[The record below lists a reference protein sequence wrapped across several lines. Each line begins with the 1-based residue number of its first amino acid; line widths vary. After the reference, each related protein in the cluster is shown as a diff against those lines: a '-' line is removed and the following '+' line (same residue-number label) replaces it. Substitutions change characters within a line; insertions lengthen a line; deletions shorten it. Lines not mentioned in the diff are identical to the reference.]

1 MSTEVLERAVATTR
15 GVLANI
21 GPEQYDRPT
30 PCESW
35 DVRALINHV
44 VGGTHFYV
52 AAMTATPWT
61 DAATDFTAGD
71 VLAAYEDGATAAIAA
86 FAAPGAMDRMVDLPF
101 GTLPGAVFVG
111 IASTDQFTHAWDLAR
126 ATGQNTDL
134 APDFAAQLLDNARAV
149 LPDEVRGAEGAAP
162 FGVKQETAG
171 GASNADQL
179 AAFLG
184 RRV

>member
-1 MSTEVLERAVATTR
+1 MSTEVLEQAVATTR
-15 GVLANI
+15 SVLANVS
-21 GPEQYDRPT
+21 PDQFDRPT
-30 PCESW
+30 PCASW

-52 AAMTATPWT
+52 AAMTGAPWDPT
-61 DAATDFTAGD
+61 ADYTAGD
-71 VLAAYEDGATAAIAA
+71 VQAAYDDGAHAAIAA
-86 FAAPGAMDRMVDLPF
+86 FGAPGAMDQMVELPF

-126 ATGQNTDL
+126 ATDQDTDL
-134 APDFAAQLLDNARAV
+134 APDFALQLLDNARAV
-149 LPDEVRGAEGAAP
+149 LPDEVRGAEGAAL
-162 FGVKQETAG
+162 FGAKQEAAG
-171 GASNADQL
+171 EASNADQL

>member
-1 MSTEVLERAVATTR
+1 MSTEIIEQAVATTR
-15 GVLANI
+15 GVLANVS
-21 GPEQYDRPT
+21 PDQYDRPT
-30 PCESW
+30 PCASW

-52 AAMTATPWT
+52 AAMTGTPWS
-61 DAATDFTAGD
+61 AATDYTTGD
-71 VLAAYEDGATAAIAA
+71 VVAAYNDGATAAIAA
-86 FAAPGAMDRMVDLPF
+86 FGAPGAMEQMVELPF

-126 ATGQNTDL
+126 ATGQDTDL
-134 APDFAAQLLDNARAV
+134 EPGFALQLLDNARAV
-149 LPDEVRGAEGAAP
+149 LPDEVRGAEGAAL
-162 FGVKQETAG
+162 FGAKQDTAG
-171 GASNADQL
+171 NASNADQL

>member
-1 MSTEVLERAVATTR
+1 MSTEPFEKAVATTR
-15 GVLANI
+15 GVLANVS
-21 GPEQYDRPT
+21 PDQYDRPT

-52 AAMTATPWT
+52 AAMTGAPWT
-61 DAATDFTAGD
+61 GAATDYTASD
-71 VLAAYEDGATAAIAA
+71 VLSAYDEGATAATAA
-86 FAAPGAMDRMVDLPF
+86 FGALGAMEQMVELPF
-101 GTLPGAVFVG
+101 GTVPGAVFVG
-111 IASTDQFTHAWDLAR
+111 IASTDQFTHGWDLAR

-134 APDFAAQLLDNARAV
+134 EPGFAFQLLENARNV
-149 LPDEVRGAEGAAP
+149 LPDEVRGAEGAAL
-162 FGVKQETAG
+162 FGAKQNAAG
-171 GASNADQL
+171 DASNADQL

>member
-1 MSTEVLERAVATTR
+1 MSTEPIERAVATAR
-15 GVLANI
+15 GVLANVS
-21 GPEQYDRPT
+21 PDQYDRPT
-30 PCESW
+30 PCASW

-52 AAMTATPWT
+52 AAMTGAPW
-61 DAATDFTAGD
+61 DAGADYTGGD
-71 VLAAYEDGATAAIAA
+71 VLTAYDEGSSAAIAA
-86 FAAPGAMDRMVDLPF
+86 FGAPGAMEQMVELPF

-126 ATGQNTDL
+126 ATGQGTDL
-134 APDFAAQLLDNARAV
+134 EPGFARQLLDNARAV
-149 LPDEVRGAEGAAP
+149 LPDEVRGDEGVALFGAKRDAA
-162 FGVKQETAG
+162 GS
-171 GASNADQL
+171 ASNADQL